1 MHADLALERKADSRM
16 SNGWTHRRACRS
28 IGRAL
33 SGLPSGSAV
42 LDLSSGS
49 EKWLDVLAHHGHRAT
64 CADPS
69 ESASAEAA
77 RRWQDIKRA
86 ENLNAP
92 EPTFVA
98 ASLPKTRFPDR
109 HFDAVICTGHFDRLS
124 TSDLRL
130 EALRE
135 LRRISR
141 GPVVVSFCNAFSLDA
156 LQLGLAR
163 KRSPAD
169 SHHRIPVPVWSFLN
183 DLRRAGLNPVDRHA
197 VLWGISSL
205 WHIASLPVAGRA
217 ADSLATS
224 RVRLAKVA

>member
-1 MHADLALERKADSRM
+1 MRADWAIERVPDSRT
-16 SNGWTHRRACRS
+16 SNGWAHRRACRS
-28 IGRAL
+28 ICRAL
-33 SGLPSGSAV
+33 SGLPSGSTV

-49 EKWLDVLAHHGHRAT
+49 EKWLEVLAQRGDRTT

-69 ESASAEAA
+69 ESALADASQQ
-77 RRWQDIKRA
+77 WQDIQRA
-86 ENLNAP
+86 RNLTAP

-98 ASLPKTRFPDR
+98 ASLPQTGFPDR

-124 TSDLRL
+124 TSDLRI

-163 KRSPAD
+163 KRSPAG

-205 WHIASLPVAGRA
+205 WHIVSLPVSGRA
-217 ADSLATS
+217 CDSLVTS
-224 RVRLAKVA
+224 RASLARVA